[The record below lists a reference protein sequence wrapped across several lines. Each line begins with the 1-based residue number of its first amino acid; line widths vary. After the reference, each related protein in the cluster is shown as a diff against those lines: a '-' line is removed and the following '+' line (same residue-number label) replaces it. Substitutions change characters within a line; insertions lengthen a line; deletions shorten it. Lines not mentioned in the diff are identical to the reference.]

1 MNFLCICSTATV
13 AEMETE
19 ITQNLLP
26 YAGYVEQFDTLV
38 DTLTCQEM
46 LLYTAQL
53 KRPCSEPLAAK
64 QAAVEVL
71 LSKLCLSTCANTQIG
86 SYLKR
91 GISGGQAKRLNIG
104 IALITDPRVLFL
116 DGESHSSSCQR
127 CRAESIVPGAGRI
140 VCPCIT
146 AVACALCMRSQA
158 PYTSKNGF
166 LQRWFCLYSH
176 MQLFDTLQPVQR
188 QDPADC

>member
-1 MNFLCICSTATV
+1 MNSLCICCTATV

-19 ITQNLLP
+19 TTQTLLP

-127 CRAESIVPGAGRI
+127 CRAESHRTRCRAHSLPLHNSSSLCPVHAFSSALYRQEWLLATLVLSVQPYAAG
-140 VCPCIT
+140 
-146 AVACALCMRSQA
+146 
-158 PYTSKNGF
+158 
-166 LQRWFCLYSH
+166 
-176 MQLFDTLQPVQR
+176 
-188 QDPADC
+188 